1 MIDRDLSQLCRVDLP
16 GFTTNCGEFYSN
28 QFSLRGGLIVR
39 HMDRCKYFAA
49 LSYRCKHPVSA
60 SQSHL
65 DIMRSIISWFS
76 PHARQDNI
84 GSSCLVGIDPR
95 RRLWTLQFLVW
106 VQYLIGKCLIYIRIA
121 GSHRPYKVFFFF
133 SLFTLMFLRL
143 ICFVAF
149 LFVLFFFFNCR
160 ISISTSS
167 GSVLFSC
174 GWIYVMKSFAIT
186 FCFLGTV
193 VIQIR
198 SVRSDERLSALRP
211 RWFVLLKP
219 FSVIDTRKQLYLTD
233 S

>member
-1 MIDRDLSQLCRVDLP
+1 MICHSYVESICLDLQ
-16 GFTTNCGEFYSN
+16 
-28 QFSLRGGLIVR
+28 LIVVNFIPTNFLWEEGWSR
-39 HMDRCKYFAA
+39 DIWTDVSTLQPYHTVANTLLA
-49 LSYRCKHPVSA
+49 PVS
-60 SQSHL
+60 HP

-149 LFVLFFFFNCR
+149 LFVFF
-160 ISISTSS
+160 
-167 GSVLFSC
+167 
-174 GWIYVMKSFAIT
+174 
-186 FCFLGTV
+186 
-193 VIQIR
+193 
-198 SVRSDERLSALRP
+198 
-211 RWFVLLKP
+211 
-219 FSVIDTRKQLYLTD
+219 QLQDKHFY
-233 S
+233 